1 MQRHRNPQFSSRTSL
16 METIHTIEWMKQ
28 IAHAARASDRLL
40 GLVPTM
46 GALHEGHF
54 SLIRVAKRESSP
66 IVVSIFVN
74 PTQFGPSEDF
84 SKYPRR
90 MEDDRAALEN
100 LAVDYLFA
108 PTAQEMYPPGFR
120 TSVTVEGWSDRLE
133 GRTRPGHF
141 RGVTTVVLK
150 LFEIVQPRRAYFGRK
165 DAQQARII
173 RQMAADLNLDTEV
186 IVRPILRESDGLALS
201 SRNVYLQGDDRRAAT
216 ALSRSLTA
224 VRDQINKGERDVTRL
239 LSALR
244 HELDSEPRVALDY
257 AEIVDAETLE
267 PVVSLRGACYVLIAA
282 KVGGTRLIDN
292 ALIEQVGE
300 GFRVSV

>member
-1 MQRHRNPQFSSRTSL
+1 

-54 SLIRVAKRESSP
+54 SLIRAAKRESSP

-141 RGVTTVVLK
+141 RGVATVVLK
-150 LFEIVQPRRAYFGRK
+150 LFAIVQPRRAYFGRK

-216 ALSRSLTA
+216 VLSRSLVA
-224 VRDQINKGERDVTRL
+224 VRDQINTGERDVARL

-244 HELDSEPRVALDY
+244 QVLGAEPRVTLDY

-282 KVGGTRLIDN
+282 KVGDTRLIDN
-292 ALIEQVGE
+292 ALIEQEGE

>member
-1 MQRHRNPQFSSRTSL
+1 

-28 IAHAARASDRLL
+28 IARAARASDGLL

-46 GALHEGHF
+46 GALHEGHS
-54 SLIRVAKRESSP
+54 SLIGAAKRECSP
-66 IVVSIFVN
+66 VVVSIFVN

-108 PTAQEMYPPGFR
+108 PTAQEMYPQGFR
-120 TSVTVEGWSDRLE
+120 TSVAVEGLSDRLE
-133 GRTRPGHF
+133 GRSRPGHF

-150 LFEIVQPRRAYFGRK
+150 LFEIVQPHRAYFGRK

-173 RQMAADLNLDTEV
+173 RQMATDLNLDTEV
-186 IVRPILRESDGLALS
+186 IVRPILRDSDGLALS
-201 SRNVYLQGDDRRAAT
+201 SRNVYLQGDDRHAAA

-224 VRDQINKGERDVTRL
+224 VRDQVNKGERDVARL

-244 HELDSEPRVALDY
+244 QVLGAEPRVTLDY

-267 PVVSLRGACYVLIAA
+267 PVVGLRGACYVLIAA

-292 ALIEQVGE
+292 ALIEQDGE
-300 GFRVSV
+300 SFQVSV